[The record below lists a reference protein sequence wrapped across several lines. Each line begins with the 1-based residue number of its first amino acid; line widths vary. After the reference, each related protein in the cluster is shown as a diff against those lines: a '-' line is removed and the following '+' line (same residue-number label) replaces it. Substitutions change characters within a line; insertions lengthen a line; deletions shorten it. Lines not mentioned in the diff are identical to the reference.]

1 MVIVRDMPVIGRER
15 LSQALSPTPVAT
27 TELGDE
33 GRAGEGQVAAAVL
46 VPVVLREQGLTVLF
60 TQRTDHLRDHPSQI
74 SFPGGRAEPEDASPV
89 ATALREAR
97 EEIGLLPL
105 DIEITGYLPDYHTIT
120 GYRVTPVV
128 AFVMPPFKLTLDAFE
143 VADAFEVPLAF
154 LMNAANHRE
163 FAVRHG
169 GHSRRF
175 FAIPYGNRFIWGAT
189 AGMLLS
195 LHRALGA

>member
-1 MVIVRDMPVIGRER
+1 MD
-15 LSQALSPTPVAT
+15 
-27 TELGDE
+27 LGDE
-33 GRAGEGQVAAAVL
+33 GRAGGEAIAAAVL

-105 DIEITGYLPDYHTIT
+105 HVEITGYLPDYHTIT

-128 AFVMPPFKLTLDAFE
+128 AFVTPPFELTLDAFE
-143 VADAFEVPLAF
+143 VADTFEAPLAF
-154 LMNAANHRE
+154 LMNAANHRD
-163 FAVRHG
+163 FVVRHG
-169 GHSRRF
+169 GRSRRF

-195 LHRALGA
+195 LYRALAA